1 MKTKTKALALI
12 CGFLV
17 AAGVTAGTSTFA
29 WFQVTRAATMHFTNF
44 QLQNDR
50 DSIVAE
56 ILPLYAGDVTAI
68 SGDKQTIT
76 NASQKGYDVSSGD
89 GMHFYSP
96 DWTET
101 QGGEVSRV
109 DDVTTN
115 QVGVAYA
122 QFAFQVKANRATGT
136 PGNYDLHLVAG
147 TEITCTDGSDNGG
160 VAAKWTRVAVYT
172 ATKITPYSAEKSS
185 KVEELTH
192 VVTFENRNSD
202 PDSDTKDSF
211 IKKASPSALHDLS
224 FVTSTFTATSV
235 AHDLL
240 PYSTVAVPGD
250 VSKSSARKIG
260 EVTGNDT
267 SYFVVRVWLEGTE
280 NNDQDAAADDRVNIN
295 IKIASTVK

>member
-56 ILPLYAGDVTAI
+56 ILPLNAADVTAI

-76 NASQKGYDVSSGD
+76 NATQKGYDVSSGD

-96 DWTET
+96 DWTEN
-101 QGGEVSRV
+101 QGGGANFVK
-109 DDVTTN
+109 DVTN
-115 QVGVAYA
+115 EVGVAYA
-122 QFAFQVKANRATGT
+122 QFAFQVKTTTANGT

-147 TEITCTDGSDNGG
+147 TEITCTDGSTNGA

-172 ATKITPYSAEKSS
+172 STGVTPYSAETSS
-185 KVEELTH
+185 
-192 VVTFENRNSD
+192 SD
-202 PDSDTKDSF
+202 
-211 IKKASPSALHDLS
+211 
-224 FVTSTFTATSV
+224 V
-235 AHDLL
+235 
-240 PYSTVAVPGD
+240 
-250 VSKSSARKIG
+250 
-260 EVTGNDT
+260 
-267 SYFVVRVWLEGTE
+267 GT
-280 NNDQDAAADDRVNIN
+280 
-295 IKIASTVK
+295 